1 MSGFPFDSFSIE
13 HGTMPAMVLSTCRWK
28 AGEPLLCEGELRLT
42 GAETCARIGT
52 MRDALARQ
60 GIGHGSTVAL
70 LGASSVALAITLFAA
85 AELGAICC
93 FIHAYEREDHNA
105 AVLRHIEARL
115 LIAGPQDIYRSKGA
129 RIAESAGVAVG
140 IVRADA
146 TAIDFGPASPAAAPA
161 PRRSA
166 TPDDAAMLLLS
177 SGTTGKPKAIL
188 HTHRSLLA
196 TATSGPAIYGR
207 CSERDSVAVGMQP
220 SFAAWV
226 FTMLPFFAAR
236 ARICFAEW
244 TGAEDYLA
252 LLAREKITVAALVP
266 TVWRMVVAA
275 EPKQYDLSALQVAF
289 FSGEPGSPRLID
301 ALAAVAP
308 EVRTAYLASEIGCA
322 CGIAGGLDILA
333 QPGKAASVGR
343 PVPNADLRV
352 VDPESDTLRDVA
364 AGEIGEIAIRGASL
378 ARGYWKQDEL
388 TAARFV
394 GGWWRSGDL
403 GLTDADGC
411 VFFKGRIDN
420 RINSGGIKI
429 HAEEVEAALLTHPD
443 IATAAVV
450 GEPDAQWGERV
461 VAHVVSRNVSLTA
474 AAIGE
479 FCATAGL
486 LSGPKIPK
494 AIYFHD
500 RLPTGP
506 TNKLY
511 RQALRQKRGHSDVQ

>member
-1 MSGFPFDSFSIE
+1 MSGFPSTSFSIA
-13 HGTMPAMVLSTCRWK
+13 HGTIPAAVLSTCRWK

-42 GAETCARIGT
+42 GAETYARIGAL
-52 MRDALARQ
+52 RDALARQ

-70 LGASSVALAITLFAA
+70 LGASSAALAVTLFAA
-85 AELGAICC
+85 TELGAVCC

-105 AVLRHIEARL
+105 AVLRQIEARL
-115 LIAGPQDIYRSKGA
+115 LIVGPQDTYRAKGA

-140 IVRADA
+140 IVSADA
-146 TAIDFGPASPAAAPA
+146 TAIDFGSAAPAAAPT
-161 PRRSA
+161 PQRSVM
-166 TPDDAAMLLLS
+166 PDDAAMLLLS

-188 HTHRSLLA
+188 HTHRSLMA
-196 TATSGPAIYGR
+196 TAACGAAVYGR
-207 CSERDSVAVGMQP
+207 CSERDSVAIGMQP
-220 SFAAWV
+220 SFAAWTL
-226 FTMLPFFAAR
+226 TMLPFFAAR
-236 ARICFAEW
+236 ARICFSEW
-244 TGAEDYLA
+244 TSPQDYLA
-252 LLAREKITVAALVP
+252 LLAREKITVAPLVP

-275 EPKQYDLSALQVAF
+275 EPEQHDLSALQIAF
-289 FSGEPGSPRLID
+289 FSGEPGSSRLID
-301 ALAAVAP
+301 ALAAIAP

-322 CGIAGGLDILA
+322 CGIAGGLDVLA

-343 PVPNADLRV
+343 PVPNADLRI
-352 VDPESDTLRDVA
+352 VDPESAALRDVA
-364 AGEIGEIAIRGASL
+364 TGEVGEIAVRGASL
-378 ARGYWKQDEL
+378 AKGYWKNDEL

-394 GGWWRSGDL
+394 DGWWRSGDL
-403 GLTDADGC
+403 GLIEADGY
-411 VFFKGRIDN
+411 VFVKGRIDN

-443 IATAAVV
+443 IAMAAVV

-461 VAHVVSRNVSLTA
+461 VAHVVSRNVNLTA

-486 LSGPKIPK
+486 LSGRKIPK

-511 RQALRQKRGHSDVQ
+511 RQALRQRGAHSDAQ